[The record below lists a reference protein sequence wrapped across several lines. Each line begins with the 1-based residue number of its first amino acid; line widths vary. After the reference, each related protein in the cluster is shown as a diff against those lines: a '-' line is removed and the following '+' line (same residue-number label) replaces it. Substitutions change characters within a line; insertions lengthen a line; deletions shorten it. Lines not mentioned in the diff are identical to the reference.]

1 MEVTRLRRAMWE
13 WQSLMGSQVEKAS
26 LSQLRMLKFK
36 KKIENFLPGEQL
48 GGKRAAMQ
56 YYHDRFEAHY
66 CSLRLI
72 VLKK

>member
-1 MEVTRLRRAMWE
+1 M
-13 WQSLMGSQVEKAS
+13 
-26 LSQLRMLKFK
+26 
-36 KKIENFLPGEQL
+36 PGEQL

-72 VLKK
+72 VLKKSNKIGFGNTEVWSRWVRILTHLLRSKQRAGEEKGEQRRFP